1 MRKEPIV
8 FLIFAAFVGWKF
20 NAMLSDSGSGRRSTR
35 VKPKEYVSLQAPD
48 VDLALADRERSL
60 TLDRDLFSPPSP
72 TSSLPPLGVVLPPL
86 EAMSALAPPTG
97 WGPIPALYGEFLRRP
112 ERPASASAVP
122 GLFDSVAGGG
132 AGMESESAP
141 SAELTTKLSDDPE
154 ARAAQ
159 IAGLKKEYDWIYTN
173 KFEFGRILNENR
185 YELPDLDDPELVFL
199 PVNPATGSPLYR
211 TPITYEPGRVDEFG
225 LVENALTEVEVGLAR
240 FGDPLQPGEFE
251 SALQFAD
258 SCLLKRNETPRALE
272 VAETLYQRAQ
282 QINLQDDARPRMGL
296 ATCYQLGFRFEDA
309 YDTYRSLLESG
320 HETNASIHA
329 RLGVLLGQLRM
340 KDAAEASFREG
351 LRIERTNWEARYWY
365 GRFLVREGRT
375 LEALEHLQEAV
386 RREPKAPE
394 ERAMRVRIRLAYAG
408 ALLGAGKMDESV
420 AAFGTA
426 LSADAANEV
435 GLQAVAAA
443 GSLSAMR
450 FTDDASSLMGA
461 GFGGG
466 DGAPVE
472 GGFDVLLAAGLYAMD
487 AGEFEVAAQTLG
499 LALDADPFRRFE
511 ALRAMSR
518 LAEISGNRE
527 EAVTFA
533 DEALRAAP
541 GDPWT
546 LYQRGRLYEE
556 DGDEFEARAAY
567 RAALEVELDLVPA
580 LERMGALLQAAGDHT
595 GAERYY
601 ERALAV
607 EKGSAALW
615 SRRGW
620 NALQAEDL
628 GRAEIC
634 FGEARR
640 LSPAL
645 ASARAGIAWWN
656 YASGDSAEAI
666 TLFSEIV
673 DDRRAAGDED
683 AVTVYATA
691 QGARIVDHESKEVWL
706 DRFDRAPGR
715 VGNGWVLD
723 QGFGPLVDIRDE
735 GIAIEGQNDRGGRT
749 RAFRSLPPDRFLA
762 FSCVL
767 TVGPKAKGTRAGVFI
782 SSERAR
788 PGGEAQVTAE
798 VVVCRNRDGLI
809 EARVQKSPT
818 DEEATFKQLVGPEW
832 PIGEPIR
839 VEIERVGD
847 DLDATFTIYID
858 GEPVATNVECD
869 RLTSSRQP
877 INFGVFVG
885 GEAGR
890 RADLMMDDA
899 RVVRRR

>member
-86 EAMSALAPPTG
+86 EPMSALAPPTG
-97 WGPIPALYGEFLRRP
+97 WGPIPALYGEYLRRP
-112 ERPASASAVP
+112 ERPANANVVP

-132 AGMESESAP
+132 AGMEGEETP
-141 SAELTTKLSDDPE
+141 SGELTTKLSDDPE

-225 LVENALTEVEVGLAR
+225 LVDNALTEVEVGLAR

-435 GLQAVAAA
+435 GLAHYERLVDGLLEA
-443 GSLSAMR
+443 GIEPWITLYHW
-450 FTDDASSLMGA
+450 DL
-461 GFGGG
+461 
-466 DGAPVE
+466 PQ
-472 GGFDVLLAAGLYAMD
+472 GLED
-487 AGEFEVAAQTLG
+487 AGGWPARGTVSAFLRYVDTVARRLG
-499 LALDADPFRRFE
+499 DRVHRW
-511 ALRAMSR
+511 
-518 LAEISGNRE
+518 IT
-527 EAVTFA
+527 VH
-533 DEALRAAP
+533 
-541 GDPWT
+541 DPWAVSM
-546 LYQRGRLYEE
+546 LGYQRGEHAPGRTSWPSALGAAHHLLLAHGKAVQCIRSRAADSAVGISLGLIPTYAGSDREE
-556 DGDEFEARAAY
+556 DQAAAVAFDGQVNRWFLDPLFGRDYPADVVSAFAGRGFLRGPHLSEIRPGDLQTISTPFDFLGVNYRSRAVVLADEGRGNAPKVARVA
-567 RAALEVELDLVPA
+567 RGDQTTDGGLEVAPTA
-580 LERMGALLQAAGDHT
+580 LTHLLKRIGREYSGLPLYITEVGAAFHDAPSDEGRIEDAQRLAYLYDHLRACWNAAQGGAPLRGVFVRSLFDQFEWNEGYSQQYGIVHVDRSTQERTLKD
-595 GAERYY
+595 
-601 ERALAV
+601 
-607 EKGSAALW
+607 SALW
-615 SRRGW
+615 LRLVMRG
-620 NALQAEDL
+620 NALQS
-628 GRAEIC
+628 
-634 FGEARR
+634 RR
-640 LSPAL
+640 
-645 ASARAGIAWWN
+645 
-656 YASGDSAEAI
+656 
-666 TLFSEIV
+666 
-673 DDRRAAGDED
+673 
-683 AVTVYATA
+683 
-691 QGARIVDHESKEVWL
+691 K
-706 DRFDRAPGR
+706 
-715 VGNGWVLD
+715 
-723 QGFGPLVDIRDE
+723 
-735 GIAIEGQNDRGGRT
+735 
-749 RAFRSLPPDRFLA
+749 
-762 FSCVL
+762 
-767 TVGPKAKGTRAGVFI
+767 
-782 SSERAR
+782 
-788 PGGEAQVTAE
+788 
-798 VVVCRNRDGLI
+798 
-809 EARVQKSPT
+809 
-818 DEEATFKQLVGPEW
+818 
-832 PIGEPIR
+832 
-839 VEIERVGD
+839 
-847 DLDATFTIYID
+847 
-858 GEPVATNVECD
+858 
-869 RLTSSRQP
+869 
-877 INFGVFVG
+877 
-885 GEAGR
+885 
-890 RADLMMDDA
+890 
-899 RVVRRR
+899 